1 MNDDG
6 LVFGKVEQIMQLTLI
21 HDLPFITVTAA
32 YQNKSVDIPNV
43 LVDTGSGTTILSV
56 DWVRA
61 IQIRASLEDELF
73 TIRGVGGREAVFAR
87 VLDYLQVG
95 EHKITNFEVELGGM
109 DYGFEINGILGM
121 NFLKRVGAIIN
132 LQTMELEFAH
142 Q

>member
-6 LVFGKVEQIMQLTLI
+6 LVFGKVEQTMQLTLI

-121 NFLKRVGAIIN
+121 NFLKKVGAIIN